1 MAGIYIHIP
10 YCKQAC
16 HYCNF
21 HFSTTTKNQGQ
32 LLDAIRAEIAL
43 RKDFLAGEQVKTI
56 YFGGG
61 TPSLLS
67 VSDLSG
73 IFEQV
78 NTHYRIDPNAEVTI
92 EANPD
97 DLIQTGYLSD
107 LSQTPVNRLSIGIQ
121 SFFDE
126 DLEYMN
132 RVHSGKE
139 GIRAIEQSKEAGF
152 ENISVDLIYGT
163 PTLTKQN
170 WEKNIQRVCDM
181 SIPHISA
188 YALTVEPHTALDSM
202 IQQGKCQKV
211 DDDDS
216 ASHFELMVKHLR
228 DQGYIHYETS
238 NFCQKGF
245 MSQHNSNYW
254 KGEKYLGIG
263 PSAHS
268 YNGGKRQWNLSN
280 NSRYIANVGGS
291 EMFWKEEEL
300 SVHDRFNEYIM
311 TSLRTIWGVDLVRLE
326 TDFGPEAL
334 KLFLGGC
341 QKHLKGGY
349 LEKTGTEIKVSE
361 KGKFLIDRITAD
373 LFQLNDDPVQGI

>member
-188 YALTVEPHTALDSM
+188 YALTVEPHTALDTM
-202 IQQGKCQKV
+202 IHQGKCQKV

-280 NSRYIANVGGS
+280 NSRYIANVGGN

-300 SVHDRFNEYIM
+300 SVQDRFNEYIM
-311 TSLRTIWGVDLVRLE
+311 TSLRTIWGVDLIRLE
-326 TDFGPEAL
+326 ADFGAEAL

>member
-73 IFEQV
+73 IFEQL
-78 NTHYRIDPNAEVTI
+78 NTHYRIDVNAEVTI

-188 YALTVEPHTALDSM
+188 YALTVEPHTALDTM

-373 LFQLNDDPVQGI
+373 LFQLNDNPVQGN